1 MPLPCF
7 IWSQFVT
14 AFLLLLAVPPVEA
27 AAVLQ
32 LMDRW
37 VGTSYITG
45 KYLIERL
52 MTEWAEQLEEQGQPF
67 VMKDFF
73 QEFNDTGNIPVELV
87 RWQMTGNKPNYNQ

>member
-1 MPLPCF
+1 
-7 IWSQFVT
+7 
-14 AFLLLLAVPPVEA
+14 
-27 AAVLQ
+27 
-32 LMDRW
+32 MDRLA
-37 VGTSYITG
+37 GTSYITG

-87 RWQMTGNKPNYNQ
+87 RWQMTGNKQNNNQ